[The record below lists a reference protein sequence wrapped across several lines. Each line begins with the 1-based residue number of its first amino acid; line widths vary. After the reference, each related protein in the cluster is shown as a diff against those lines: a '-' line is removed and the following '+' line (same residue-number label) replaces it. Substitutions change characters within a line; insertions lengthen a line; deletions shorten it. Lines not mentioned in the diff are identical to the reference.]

1 MHGHERIGGNGMP
14 WARNRQE
21 GSDVES
27 LLSTL
32 SDEEADQTVR
42 KSRGSSGP
50 DRNLDATLGEMTH
63 AVLNALNAIAAAA
76 ELSKLILGRR
86 EPAEAAKSLARIE
99 PECMRAARL
108 LREGRALL
116 TFPGCAASSE
126 VDVEGLLRS
135 CAETFA
141 DRVDVTAEQGL
152 PTISGDPAALRRLF
166 MEILGNAFD
175 FGAGRV
181 QVTLEQDGEGYA
193 LWIGFHDDGPGVTA
207 PAARIFEP
215 FFSTQP
221 DKHSGLGLALAT
233 RIAAAHGGRVGLS
246 ETDRGAL
253 FWIELPARAI

>member
-1 MHGHERIGGNGMP
+1 MHERLAGNGMP
-14 WARNRQE
+14 WARDRQE

-32 SDEEADQTVR
+32 SEEEADQTVR

-86 EPAEAAKSLARIE
+86 EPAEATKALARIE

-116 TFPGCAASSE
+116 TFPGCSTSSE
-126 VDVEGLLRS
+126 VDVAGLLRS

-141 DRVDVTAEQGL
+141 DR
-152 PTISGDPAALRRLF
+152 
-166 MEILGNAFD
+166 
-175 FGAGRV
+175 
-181 QVTLEQDGEGYA
+181 
-193 LWIGFHDDGPGVTA
+193 
-207 PAARIFEP
+207 
-215 FFSTQP
+215 
-221 DKHSGLGLALAT
+221 
-233 RIAAAHGGRVGLS
+233 
-246 ETDRGAL
+246 
-253 FWIELPARAI
+253 